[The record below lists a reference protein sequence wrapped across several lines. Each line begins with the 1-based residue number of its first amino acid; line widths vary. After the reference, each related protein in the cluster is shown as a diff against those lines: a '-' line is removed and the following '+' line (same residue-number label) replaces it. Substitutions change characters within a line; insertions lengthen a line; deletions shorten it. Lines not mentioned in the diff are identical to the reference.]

1 MQCHWKPTRR
11 ARKYRKWYY
20 GNRDVR
26 EPNAREPIK
35 QKMTRLEVLA
45 ERKRRWEELH
55 ENH

>member
-26 EPNAREPIK
+26 EPVK
-35 QKMTRLEVLA
+35 QQKTRLEVLA
-45 ERKRRWEELH
+45 ERKRRWEESH
-55 ENH
+55 ENHSGNS